1 MKIGDKVDHEEIL
14 ELLPWF
20 VNGSLSEV
28 ERARVTGHLAECEVC
43 ITEKDQLQRLQ
54 DLVTSEEFKS
64 PQYQFSYQKLMSR
77 IDAAEQTTREVDEEP
92 PKKFGNARWSM
103 VALVASLVL
112 AVFLIPAVWQ
122 TPSESVERTDRFR
135 TLTTESSAK
144 VRAGITQRV
153 ELVFTQLIEDDA
165 RRAALIETNSYIVSG
180 PDEDNR
186 YIVEIVVP
194 GNMTDA
200 EFITSLNAIDGV
212 KYAAF
217 SQAGTIR
224 PH

>member
-1 MKIGDKVDHEEIL
+1 VKIGDKVDHEEIL

-20 VNGSLSEV
+20 VNGSLSEQ
-28 ERARVTGHLAECEVC
+28 ERERVTGHLEVC
-43 ITEKDQLQRLQ
+43 AICVAEKDQLQRLQ

-64 PQYQFSYQKLMSR
+64 PQYQPSYEKLMSR
-77 IDAAEQTTREVDEEP
+77 IDAAEQTTEEADDARV
-92 PKKFGNARWSM
+92 KKFGNAQWSM
-103 VALVASLVL
+103 FALAASLLL

-122 TPSESVERTDRFR
+122 TSSESVERTDRFR
-135 TLTTESSAK
+135 TLTSEAAIKTPT
-144 VRAGITQRV
+144 GITQRV
-153 ELVFTQLIEDDA
+153 ELVFNQPIEVDA
-165 RRAALIETNSYIVSG
+165 RRAVLIETDSYIVSG
-180 PDEDNR
+180 PDEKNR

-194 GNMTDA
+194 GNMTEA

-217 SQAGTIR
+217 LQAGTVQ